1 MSCCGQA
8 RRQAGMKVSSGSQSA
23 VTKGTVV
30 FEYIG
35 RTALT
40 VIGSVSGIKYRF
52 DHPGAR
58 LTVDARDRDS
68 LDQGPMLKQV
78 G

>member
-1 MSCCGQA
+1 VPQGP
-8 RRQAGMKVSSGSQSA
+8 
-23 VTKGTVV
+23 VV

-40 VIGSVSGIKYRF
+40 VMGPVSGINYRF
-52 DHPGAR
+52 DHPAAR

-68 LDQGPMLKQV
+68 LDRLPMLKQV